1 MRELVVEVK
10 SELDKLTL
18 TRDDIHVTTL
28 RKLDVVLWMEA
39 RRRIVEGES
48 QL

>member
-1 MRELVVEVK
+1 MRELVIEVK
-10 SELDKLTL
+10 PELDKLTL
-18 TRDDIHVTTL
+18 ARDDIHVTTL

-39 RRRIVEGES
+39 RRRIAKGEP